1 MRRTKLTDGISYAM
15 MAVLLATVFWDDFPA
30 IFALH
35 VCMTLFSI
43 LFAVEAFRMRD
54 GSARWIAAG
63 VPRQTRLQFSRL
75 MGALYL
81 LNAALWPLGKLLAL
95 AVDFDQ
101 DFILIAQMIG
111 IVAVALLGFLPLI
124 LQTKGRK
131 ETGGRCPADVPRSM
145 IREQT
150 EGDGM
155 TEEGPCP

>member
-1 MRRTKLTDGISYAM
+1 MGRSRLTDGISCGM

-30 IFALH
+30 VFGLH
-35 VCMTLFSI
+35 VCMTLYSI

-63 VPRQTRLQFSRL
+63 VPEETRLNWSRIIG
-75 MGALYL
+75 GAYL

-111 IVAVALLGFLPLI
+111 IVAVALLGFLPPL
-124 LQTKGRK
+124 LHR
-131 ETGGRCPADVPRSM
+131 RRSSPA
-145 IREQT
+145 
-150 EGDGM
+150 
-155 TEEGPCP
+155 